1 MAGQKRAR
9 AASGFLRKLA
19 TSPAALNWIGSFL
32 FASVR
37 ETSAMLLVCKH
48 ESVQELLGG
57 CRQLLGGCRQLLIK
71 RSFVNAEP
79 VSLGLSRRMG
89 SWFAAIENLDLSG
102 LNRQLA
108 DGIVVRGALAQELR
122 YVTWTS

>member
-1 MAGQKRAR
+1 
-9 AASGFLRKLA
+9 
-19 TSPAALNWIGSFL
+19 
-32 FASVR
+32 
-37 ETSAMLLVCKH
+37 MLLVCKH

-108 DGIVVRGALAQELR
+108 DGIVVAFPQLVKLRKVNLAQPADTGLACTL
-122 YVTWTS
+122 VVLIDHGTLQTNSQVVSAPPK